1 MSAKRVFYG
10 MLAGTLVLI
19 LICVAAT
26 YFASQLLVKEGNSL
40 LDLKLQKAV
49 LAKQRDSLAKAKEDI
64 AKYSELEVIAKTVV
78 PQEKDQARTVLE
90 LVQLA
95 NESGISITSIDFPQ
109 SLLGQAAK
117 KSTKKDSKAP
127 VVMVDSNTTQLT
139 ALDNLKGVYS
149 MEISLQS
156 NQNQPVTFAQLLDY
170 LRRLEKNRRT
180 AQVIDLAITPSATNR
195 NLVTFTLKL
204 NSYVKP

>member
-49 LAKQRDSLAKAKEDI
+49 LAKQSDSLAKAKEDI

-117 KSTKKDSKAP
+117 KSAKKDSKAP